1 MGENLKAVLAS
12 LKKSGRL
19 IDTAANYRGLDITRI
34 PSGIFSLDF
43 ALGGGWPMSRVN
55 LITGKKGSGKST
67 VCLKTVAN
75 AQKIC
80 RQCRR
85 VHVHTVQANEILKP
99 IELLTWLKQPKDVY
113 GKWLRDSLG
122 KDVQALIESV
132 PTEVP
137 IERFVWPQDILDA
150 INVLFTANQDVVSPL
165 KDGKVDGLIRKLKL
179 ELPKELSEFYAD
191 NPVKYQVDVNRWVFN
206 EARGHLGCGYFS
218 PMVCAWLDAEGV
230 FEKKWAGLHD
240 VDMEALYLSRT
251 ETAEEAADILVA
263 FLRSGDVDLIV
274 VDSVANLVPSIE
286 IEDSF
291 EKQQVGVQARIVNKL
306 SRNMISA
313 QAFGNRTFGKIP
325 TMLMINQERMK
336 VGVMYGD
343 PTTNPGG
350 MGLPFAT
357 SVGVKMWPGKTI
369 KDADL
374 PILQELKFNVNYN
387 KVSTPGIDGE
397 FKLLLADVQNRR
409 KGEIWE
415 EEQILAMAIKY
426 NYIPQDGKTYT
437 FYGREFKRQ
446 DDITT
451 AWLEDRVFFEKFKK
465 DFLVFML
472 DLL

>member
-34 PSGIFSLDF
+34 PSGILALDF
-43 ALGGGWPMSRVN
+43 GLGGGWPMSRVN

-75 AQKIC
+75 AQKMC
-80 RQCRR
+80 RHCKR
-85 VHVHTVQANEILKP
+85 VHVHTIQADEVLKP
-99 IELLTWLKQPKDVY
+99 AELMAWLRLPKDIY

-122 KDVQALIESV
+122 EEMGKIIDHYFPPEPVSV
-132 PTEVP
+132 CPEVL
-137 IERFVWPQDILDA
+137 EA
-150 INVLFTANQDVVSPL
+150 INILFSTNTDVVSPA
-165 KDGKVDGLIRKLKL
+165 KDGKVDGLIRKMKL
-179 ELPKELSEFYAD
+179 ELPKELSEFYAAD
-191 NPVKYQVDVNRWVFN
+191 PARYQVDVNRWVFN
-206 EARGHLGCGYFS
+206 EARGHLACGYYS

-230 FEKKWAGLHD
+230 FEKKWAEIHQ
-240 VDMEALYLSRT
+240 VDLEALYLSRT

-263 FLRSGDVDLIV
+263 FLRSGDVDMIV

-306 SRNMISA
+306 ARNMISA
-313 QAFGNRTFGKIP
+313 QAFSNRTFGKIP

-336 VGVMYGD
+336 VGVLYGD
-343 PTTNPGG
+343 PVTNPGG

-357 SVGVKMWPGKTI
+357 SVGVKMWPGKVI

-374 PILQELKFNVNYN
+374 PILQELKFNVNFN

-397 FKLLLADVQNRR
+397 FKLLLADTPNRR

-451 AWLEDRVFFEKFKK
+451 AWLEDRIFFEKFKK
-465 DFLVFML
+465 DFLIFML